1 MEPVAFSSVTRRVAF
16 ALRSCCLFQRRTW
29 NMNRVLRHMWTWRAW
44 VIAPSL
50 KTLSGSTGTRV
61 RKNRRLYEELLGPL
75 KVQPAGNEDEALQF
89 FGAMRDLHL
98 ARWNAKGEQTSLSS
112 PRVIEFHENL
122 IRRLWS
128 AGLVNLLRVGT
139 DEMPIGYLYNFV
151 VEEKVFFMQSGFKYE
166 PDGSRSPGMLAHALA
181 IEHYRQRGM
190 REYDFLAGDS
200 TLQTF
205 VVQRAPGFALDCS
218 LPRSVARAGIPAGPH
233 DVVAAL
239 RQEAAQRKDLNA
251 RNIDAANPC
260 ECAQLGFPLF
270 GRTGCA
276 RAKAQKQGSH
286 SYVSRYPRRRG
297 QRRVVRLASSMF

>member
-1 MEPVAFSSVTRRVAF
+1 MNLAS
-16 ALRSCCLFQRRTW
+16 LGDRSFLE
-29 NMNRVLRHMWTWRAW
+29 
-44 VIAPSL
+44 
-50 KTLSGSTGTRV
+50 TLSGSTGTRV

-75 KVQPAGNEDEALQF
+75 KVQPAGNVDEALQF

-139 DEMPIGYLYNFV
+139 DDMPIGYLYNFV
-151 VEEKVFFMQSGFKYE
+151 VDGKVFFMQSGFKYE

-200 TLQTF
+200 
-205 VVQRAPGFALDCS
+205 RYKRS
-218 LPRSVARAGIPAGPH
+218 LSNAHRELRWTVLYRDQLRARAFLLGRSTWSRLF
-233 DVVAAL
+233 DKKL
-239 RQEAAQRKDLNA
+239 LNA
-251 RNIDAANPC
+251 R
-260 ECAQLGFPLF
+260 
-270 GRTGCA
+270 T
-276 RAKAQKQGSH
+276 
-286 SYVSRYPRRRG
+286 
-297 QRRVVRLASSMF
+297 